1 MRRKPRENFAEEE
14 TAVEKARAAEG
25 VARDNELHEL
35 RDLLL
40 DVRVRKLLWRIM
52 EAGAM
57 FSDPWNPNAL
67 TMARSTGQASGA
79 RFILK
84 EILEANP
91 EAWIVMQQD
100 AYRKQIDAL
109 IELDLEDFQATE

>member
-1 MRRKPRENFAEEE
+1 MA
-14 TAVEKARAAEG
+14 KARASDG
-25 VARDNELHEL
+25 VRRDNEIAEL

-40 DVRVRKLLWRIM
+40 DQRVRKLLWRIM

-57 FSDPWNPNAL
+57 FTDPWNPNAL
-67 TMARSTGQASGA
+67 TMARSTGQAAGA

-100 AYRKQIDAL
+100 AYREQIDAL
-109 IELDLEDFQATE
+109 ARLEAEQTQATE

>member
-1 MRRKPRENFAEEE
+1 MRKKREHFEDEQ
-14 TAVEKARAAEG
+14 TALELARAAEG
-25 VARDNELHEL
+25 VARDNQLAEL
-35 RDLLL
+35 RDLLA

-79 RFILK
+79 RYILK

-100 AYRKQIDAL
+100 AYRSQIDAL
-109 IELDLEDFQATE
+109 AEMEREDSQATE